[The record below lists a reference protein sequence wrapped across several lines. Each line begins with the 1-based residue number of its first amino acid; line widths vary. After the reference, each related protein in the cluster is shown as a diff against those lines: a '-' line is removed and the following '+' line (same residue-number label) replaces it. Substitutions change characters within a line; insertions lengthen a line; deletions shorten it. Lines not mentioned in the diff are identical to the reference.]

1 MINISSLKNKIV
13 NRLLKSGYGFHNYPN
28 NLRYIKKLNEK
39 KNKKQI
45 EIKPFTKDETYTKK
59 ITIHIATKKII
70 QTPLLFWKSIQFL
83 NDPEDQAS
91 AHRWI
96 WAYQVLDS
104 KIYTKKEKIDSI
116 NSLIN
121 NWFYFFGNKVI
132 DKAL

>member
-83 NDPEDQAS
+83 NDPEDQVS
-91 AHRWI
+91 A
-96 WAYQVLDS
+96 
-104 KIYTKKEKIDSI
+104 
-116 NSLIN
+116 N
-121 NWFYFFGNKVI
+121 
-132 DKAL
+132 